1 MNTNSAAEFG
11 NKVQSCGT
19 EDAKVFYAIGSNLY
33 AEDRVEYFSVF
44 LVAVISATILLLLLL
59 SFLAHQHKAC
69 RQLKIKQEMT
79 AVGD

>member
-19 EDAKVFYAIGSNLY
+19 EDAKVFYTNLY

-44 LVAVISATILLLLLL
+44 LVAVISATVPASVVCI
-59 SFLAHQHKAC
+59 FIFIICWVA
-69 RQLKIKQEMT
+69 R
-79 AVGD
+79 